1 MSFSSFLKK
10 SVIQLEI
17 SLFLIQWIVAKGVRM
32 VCVGNTRNCW
42 STHRPACHLPVSS
55 LGHAEMIE
63 EGGVELQQGPGST
76 GLVLQPL
83 VSPWDVLL
91 WQYLHHML
99 CCKEV

>member
-1 MSFSSFLKK
+1 M
-10 SVIQLEI
+10 
-17 SLFLIQWIVAKGVRM
+17 
-32 VCVGNTRNCW
+32 
-42 STHRPACHLPVSS
+42 SS

-63 EGGVELQQGPGST
+63 EGGVELQQWPGST

-99 CCKEV
+99 CWHRKQIIQWVLATAEGLLKLLVLAPVACDQNNGTRAEKAGY